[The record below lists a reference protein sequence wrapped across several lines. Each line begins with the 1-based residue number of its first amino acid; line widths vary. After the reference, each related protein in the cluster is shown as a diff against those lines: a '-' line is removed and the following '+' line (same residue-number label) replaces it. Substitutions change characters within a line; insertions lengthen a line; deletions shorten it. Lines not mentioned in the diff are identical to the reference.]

1 MTRNSMLFAATAVL
15 ACASGAMSF
24 HPAAAQSAA
33 ASSASQAP
41 AAPVDYTKPDCKDR
55 ALMQPRLMRL
65 FPDGGQ
71 VTIDCALTP
80 DGAMASCRVVKS
92 QPADPR
98 AGEIVA
104 DLFLCYAHVDP
115 KAIAGGIGPDSR
127 KKFTLRWDKSTQNQG
142 TTFLN

>member
-1 MTRNSMLFAATAVL
+1 MTRTSRLLTVAAVL
-15 ACASGAMSF
+15 ACASGAASF

-33 ASSASQAP
+33 ASSSSQAS

-55 ALMQPRLMRL
+55 DLMEPRLMRL

-80 DGAMASCRVVKS
+80 DGALTSCRVIKA

-115 KAIAGGIGPDSR
+115 KTITGGIGAGGR
-127 KKFTLRWDKSTQNQG
+127 KKFTLRWDRSSPNQG